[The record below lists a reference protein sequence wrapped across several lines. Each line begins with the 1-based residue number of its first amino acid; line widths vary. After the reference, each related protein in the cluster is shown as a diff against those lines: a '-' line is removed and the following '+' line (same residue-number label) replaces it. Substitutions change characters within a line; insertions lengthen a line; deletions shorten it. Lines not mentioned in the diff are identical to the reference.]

1 MKKLILILSLTLI
14 LVPVFSQE
22 ESAGPELVTNT
33 FNAATLIDNQTVASP
48 YKGGLEMQIQHRFS
62 LIENIKNLYGIYGA
76 ANTRL
81 GLNYGIT
88 DRLMLGIGT
97 TKDYKLQDIQWKY
110 AILRQTADNSMPVS
124 LSYYGNMVIDA
135 RADEN
140 FGPEASYKELHRL
153 SYFTQLIVARKF
165 TEKLSLQVAPSFLYN
180 NSVPEYYTN
189 NLPDTTTIH
198 TGYKNM
204 NIGLHVGGRYNVVGN
219 HSLMLEYD
227 QLLTKQEDLSDED
240 SPKPNLAFGWEIN
253 TPTHAFQL
261 FVANYSSIINQYNL
275 LYNKN
280 DLSNGD
286 FLVGF
291 NITVRF

>member
-1 MKKLILILSLTLI
+1 MKKIFIILTLSLILA
-14 LVPVFSQE
+14 PVFAQE
-22 ESAGPELVTNT
+22 ESAGPEAVTNT
-33 FNAATLIDNQTVASP
+33 FNAVTLIDNQTVISP
-48 YKGGLEMQIQHRFS
+48 YKGGLELQIHHRFS

-88 DRLMLGIGT
+88 DRIMIGAGT

-110 AILRQTADNSMPVS
+110 AILQQTTDNSMPVS

-140 FGPEASYKELHRL
+140 FGPEASYKSIHRL
-153 SYFTQLIVARKF
+153 SYFTQLIIARKF
-165 TEKLSLQVAPSFLYN
+165 SEKLSLQVAPSACYF
-180 NSVPEYYTN
+180 NSVPEFS
-189 NLPDTTTIH
+189 DT
-198 TGYKNM
+198 TGYKNF
-204 NIGLHVGGRYNVVGN
+204 NLGIHAGGRYNFVGN

-227 QLLTKQEDLSDED
+227 QLLTKQDLSDED
-240 SPKPNLAFGWEIN
+240 HPKPNLTFGWEIN

-261 FVANYSSIINQYNL
+261 FVANYSNIINQYNL
-275 LYNKN
+275 LYNQN
-280 DLSNGD
+280 DLTD
-286 FLVGF
+286 KEFLVGF